1 MYNSENEINS
11 TRKVLD
17 ESLVHDLKNSLKE
30 VVDETSKI
38 FDNFYDY
45 VSNNI
50 NDDNMRN
57 DSMEKIQSLLNEFIR
72 SLDTI
77 QTKKDKLSLIQE
89 EE

>member
-30 VVDETSKI
+30 VVDEISKI

-57 DSMEKIQSLLNEFIR
+57 DSREKIQSLLNEFIR

>member
-17 ESLVHDLKNSLKE
+17 DSLVHDLKNSLKE

-57 DSMEKIQSLLNEFIR
+57 DSREKIQSLLNEFIR

>member
-1 MYNSENEINS
+1 MYNPENEINS

-17 ESLVHDLKNSLKE
+17 DSLVHDLKNSLKE

-57 DSMEKIQSLLNEFIR
+57 DSREKIQSLLNEFIR

>member
-57 DSMEKIQSLLNEFIR
+57 DSREKIQSLLNEFIR